1 MRNLVRHLLYNGE
14 EMVGILFSFEADE
27 DYQKLR
33 GVNRAV
39 YDRRKIPNQGLGTQA
54 FLAGLDWFKTISK
67 RKNWSLRCD
76 GNEIATKL
84 YERNGFVLT
93 GEMIENEH
101 VLLLQLPTDQ
111 G

>member
-1 MRNLVRHLLYNGE
+1 MIAE
-14 EMVGILFSFEADE
+14 KF
-27 DYQKLR
+27 Q
-33 GVNRAV
+33 
-39 YDRRKIPNQGLGTQA
+39 NQGLGTQA
-54 FLAGLDWFKTISK
+54 FLAGLDWFKAHIQAQELRISAV
-67 RKNWSLRCD
+67 D

-101 VLLLQLPTDQ
+101 VLLLQLPTEQ